1 MEKKEGQ
8 NSRGTIPLSTHD
20 FVPMMVEQD
29 FTTYS
34 LIQSIWD
41 PNVLEL
47 FCVIFKCT
55 VAPDFSGDLTPSRFY
70 TETTNMARF
79 IREAGG
85 LSM

>member
-34 LIQSIWD
+34 LI
-41 PNVLEL
+41 
-47 FCVIFKCT
+47 
-55 VAPDFSGDLTPSRFY
+55 
-70 TETTNMARF
+70 
-79 IREAGG
+79 
-85 LSM
+85 